1 MTTHLHIDFETRS
14 TVDLKKAG
22 LDVYAKSPTTE
33 VLCMAWSIGE
43 GPVKI
48 WTPEKDGGIGI
59 EDVRE
64 FNTFLGEVVHGE
76 GQWKGGL
83 VFGHNVSFEIAIWN
97 EIMVPRFGWPRLKPE
112 QCRCTMAMAY
122 AMSLPGS
129 LDNAAA
135 ALGVDYRKDQVGYRL
150 MLAMCKPKA
159 DGTYRED
166 PESLARLYE
175 YCKQDVE
182 VEREIARRMMA
193 LSPAEQDIWTL
204 DYKINNRGIAI
215 DVPAI
220 KAAMAVVN
228 AEKERLDAEIKKA
241 TGGAIS
247 TCNQAGAIVDW
258 IVDQG
263 VGIPSVAK
271 ADVLDALSVDG
282 LPANVRRVL
291 LLRQEAAKSSNAK
304 LKTMLECVSSD
315 GRVRNTL
322 QYHGAGTGRWAGR
335 KIQVQN
341 FPRPKLKQKAIEE
354 VISLLGKPN
363 ARDSIDLFYG
373 SPMTVISDC
382 LRGFM
387 IAPPGRKLIAAD
399 FANIEGRVL
408 AWLAGEEWKLQAFRD
423 FDAGMGTDIYI
434 LTYVKSF
441 HLDPSTIDEDDPRRQ
456 VGKVEELAFG
466 FGGGVGAW
474 RTMEKA
480 YRPPPMTDD
489 QINDIKDRWR
499 AAHPKIKAYWRALE
513 DAAVAAVLKPGAQCS
528 AGPANRQV
536 QFRASGSFLWCLLP
550 SGRVLCYP
558 YPKIVAGKFG
568 GDALSYMTV
577 DSITKKWERT
587 DTYGGKLAENVTQA
601 IARDVMANGLVKAD
615 DAGFETVFSVH
626 DEGVLEVDD
635 EDATPETL
643 NKVSRLLCSTPQWAA
658 NLPVVAKGWI
668 GQRYR
673 K

>member
-33 VLCMAWSIGE
+33 VLCMAFAVDE
-43 GPVKI
+43 GPVQMMTI
-48 WTPEKDGGIGI
+48 GGAMDPMYALLIQKS
-59 EDVRE
+59 
-64 FNTFLGEVVHGE
+64 LGANDA
-76 GQWKGGL
+76 L
-83 VFGHNVSFEIAIWN
+83 VFGHNVAFELAIWN
-97 EIMVPRFGWPRLKPE
+97 EIMVPRFSWPRLKPE

-271 ADVLDALSVDG
+271 ADVLDALSVDD

-335 KIQVQN
+335 KIQVHN
-341 FPRPKLKQKAIEE
+341 FPRPKFEQDDIEAAIDM
-354 VISLLGKPN
+354 LAKPE
-363 ARDSIDLFYG
+363 ARDMIDLFFG
-373 SPMTVISDC
+373 SPMDVLSSC
-382 LRGFM
+382 LRGF
-387 IAPPGRKLIAAD
+387 ITAAPGHQLIGAD
-399 FANIEGRVL
+399 FSNIEGRVL
-408 AWLAGEEWKLQAFRD
+408 AWLAGEEWKLVAFREY
-423 FDAGMGTDIYI
+423 DAGTGPDLYK
-434 LTYVKSF
+434 LAYGRSF
-441 HLDPSTIDEDDPRRQ
+441 GLDPKDVSKDQRQ
-456 VGKVEELAFG
+456 IGKVMELALG
-466 FGGGVGAW
+466 YQGGVGAFQTMARGYGVVVADERADELKVKW
-474 RTMEKA
+474 RT
-480 YRPPPMTDD
+480 
-489 QINDIKDRWR
+489 
-499 AAHPKIKAYWRALE
+499 AHPRTKMYWNTVE
-513 DAAVAAVLKPGAQCS
+513 QAAINAVLNPGTKFC
-528 AGPANRQV
+528 AGAAGRQV
-536 QFRASGSFLWCLLP
+536 QYRTSGSFLWCLLP

-558 YPKIVAGKFG
+558 YPKIEKGKFDN
-568 GDALSYMTV
+568 DALSYMYV
-577 DSITKKWERT
+577 DPLSKKWVRGQ
-587 DTYGGKLAENVTQA
+587 TYGGSLVENITQAVARDILAEA
-601 IARDVMANGLVKAD
+601 ITTLDYHLAPVVMH
-615 DAGFETVFSVH
+615 VH
-626 DEGVLEVDD
+626 DEIVLEVRDD
-635 EDATPETL
+635 WMPETGL
-643 NKVSRLLCSTPQWAA
+643 KTVEEVMCMLPKWATD
-658 NLPVVAKGWI
+658 LPVAAEGWR